1 MFDDL
6 QAPVVARHPAVA
18 ETIQALLDAGALGAM
33 MTGSGPTVVAL
44 ARHMAH
50 ADRIAEAVPGAFVTA
65 GPPRAMNALPEGV

>member
-50 ADRIAEAVPGAFVTA
+50 ADQVAEAVPGAFVTA